1 MRVLTTF
8 VSFTLVAVLS
18 GCGSV
23 VIQADPDGG
32 GATDAPPTTDRPS
45 PGDTPLPPVD
55 RPPVVDVPSTCTT
68 TADCARGLEC
78 LGGEGCSI
86 PWTCQP
92 ALGRPCTDDL
102 APFCGCNGM
111 TFYGS
116 SSCPSQ
122 PYLYRGSC
130 DGPPPPIDAGP
141 AGCALPNGAVC
152 AVGATCRLGECSI
165 CFCAAP
171 GMLRCNGACVDA
183 GPPPRT
189 CRGNV
194 DCPAGAMCAGPEG
207 CGIPWT
213 CQPSQPCTRDLA
225 TFCACDGSTFMA
237 SSTCPGRPYLRRG
250 QCGIVPPPPDAGPG
264 TCVISG
270 VTCRVGVPCRID
282 ACTTCTCSG
291 DTVGCA
297 VDPGCEMDGGAPDGG
312 VEPPPLCP
320 AQDAR
325 GVGPCAAFF
334 GYAWDGTGCV
344 GVGGCSCAGADCRSL
359 YRDPMACELA
369 HRLCPRPI

>member
-1 MRVLTTF
+1 MRILTTF

-32 GATDAPPTTDRPS
+32 GATDAPPATDRPS
-45 PGDTPLPPVD
+45 LGDTPLPPVD
-55 RPPVVDVPSTCTT
+55 RPPAVDVPSTCTT
-68 TADCARGLEC
+68 TADCRPGLEC

-92 ALGRPCTDDL
+92 ALGRPCTDDFS
-102 APFCGCNGM
+102 PFCGCNGM
-111 TFYGS
+111 TFFGS

-122 PYLYRGSC
+122 PYRYRGPC
-130 DGPPPPIDAGP
+130 DEPPPP
-141 AGCALPNGAVC
+141 
-152 AVGATCRLGECSI
+152 
-165 CFCAAP
+165 
-171 GMLRCNGACVDA
+171 VDA

-225 TFCACDGSTFMA
+225 TYCACDGSTFMA

-282 ACTTCTCSG
+282 PCTTCTCSG
-291 DTVGCA
+291 EGGDCA
-297 VDPGCEMDGGAPDGG
+297 SEPGCEMDAGAPDGG
-312 VEPPPLCP
+312 GGGSPPICVR
-320 AQDAR
+320 QDAR
-325 GVGPCAAFF
+325 GVGACAAFF

-344 GVGGCSCAGADCRSL
+344 GIGGCACAGADCRSL